1 MAFFTHC
8 CKNLWAEFQRIA
20 DGMRTWLHAGMAVL
34 AWVVCACPAWAQN
47 QVAMASFQ
55 TERNEDVYQISA
67 QFDLELSNT
76 VQEALLK
83 GIPVYFVVDAKVYRD
98 RWYWSDK
105 LVSAAQRHIR
115 ISYQPLT
122 RRWRMQVASQPI
134 VQNGLGVSLMQAYDS
149 LEEVMANLRRLNR
162 WKFADAAQIETGA
175 GHRLE
180 FAFYLDLSQLPRPL
194 QMGAAGQSDWELA
207 VTKSIRLATEAAR

>member
-1 MAFFTHC
+1 
-8 CKNLWAEFQRIA
+8 
-20 DGMRTWLHAGMAVL
+20 MRKWLHAWVAVL
-34 AWVVCACPAWAQN
+34 ACLVCASAVWAQN

-67 QFDLELSNT
+67 QFDLDLSNT

-105 LVSAAQRHIR
+105 LVAAAQRHIR

-134 VQNGLGVSLMQAYDS
+134 VQSGLGVSLMQTYDS
-149 LEEVMANLRRLNR
+149 LEEVMVNLRRLNR

-180 FAFYLDLSQLPRPL
+180 FAVYLDLSQLPRPL
-194 QMGAAGQSDWELA
+194 QMGAAGQSEWELA
-207 VTKSIRLATEAAR
+207 VNKSIRLATEAAR